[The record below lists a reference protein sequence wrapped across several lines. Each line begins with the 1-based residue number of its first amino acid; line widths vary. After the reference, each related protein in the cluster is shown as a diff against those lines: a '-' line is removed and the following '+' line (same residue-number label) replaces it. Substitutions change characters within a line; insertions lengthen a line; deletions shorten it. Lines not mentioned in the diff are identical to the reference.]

1 MSGRIVA
8 VAVLAL
14 GLSAAARAQDR
25 PLERTELDKRVVD
38 AVYQTALLGTEIYNK
53 GKHDECFRLYQGAL
67 TALQPLLDHRPAL
80 MRSVRDRVEKAKGM
94 KPSDGAFALREALDE
109 IQNEIAPSARS
120 DGKVEPPPPAAKKAT
135 LWDRLGGEKV
145 VRAIVK
151 DFLKAAAEDK
161 RVNYFRD
168 GKIKLDAKAHA
179 QMAERFVELVSLFAG
194 GPLEYGKGAEKPRTL
209 KDAHAGMKITDAEFD
224 ALLDVLRKTLESH
237 KVGKAEADEMLKHF
251 AATRV
256 VIVEEKGKGM

>member
-1 MSGRIVA
+1 MRGRIVG
-8 VAVLAL
+8 VTLLAL

-38 AVYQTALLGTEIYNK
+38 AVYQTALLGTDIYNK

-67 TALQPLLDHRPAL
+67 AALQPLLDHRPAL
-80 MRSVRDRVEKAKGM
+80 MRSVRDRMDKAKAM
-94 KPSDGAFALREALDE
+94 KPSEGAFLLREALDE
-109 IQNEIAPSARS
+109 IQTEIAPSSRS
-120 DGKVEPPPPAAKKAT
+120 DGKVESPPPAKKST
-135 LWDRLGGEKV
+135 LWDRLGGEKT

-168 GKIKLDAKAHA
+168 GKIKLDGKAHA
-179 QMAERFVELVSLFAG
+179 QMEERFVELVSLFAG
-194 GPLEYGKGAEKPRTL
+194 GPLDYGKGEKPRTL

-224 ALLDVLRKTLESH
+224 ALLDVLRRTLESH